1 MSQLRL
7 AVALATALAAALSA
21 TPLPAQIVAPA
32 GRTLFNEGVL
42 VRSILRY
49 DTFDEPAP
57 GQELERLRNV
67 WAVVWGAR
75 PRLSLTLVTP
85 LVGVRQSS
93 PSSSRRRR
101 GSADSTLFARYD
113 IWSQL
118 VPGGYTRLA
127 PEVGIKLPTG
137 GTFGTGSTDLL
148 TGLVFSHVRDANWW
162 IADLQRTDFG
172 HGDNDLQPGD
182 KWRADLAYL
191 RRLLPWDKQG
201 IPMVLAVAELNY
213 ESAQRSHRGGRTVAD
228 SGGRVLTVSPGIEW
242 IVSRRVVLEA
252 AVPIAIASRLHG
264 AQPQPKTSFI
274 LGVRWLF

>member
-1 MSQLRL
+1 MRAAFTLLALTL
-7 AVALATALAAALSA
+7 AVGPSA
-21 TPLPAQIVAPA
+21 AQIVAPA

-75 PRLSLTLVTP
+75 PSLSLTLVTP

-93 PSSSRRRR
+93 PSSSLRRS

-113 IWSQL
+113 VWSKF

-162 IADLQRTDFG
+162 IADIQRTDFG
-172 HGDNDLQPGD
+172 EGDGRLVRGD
-182 KWRADLAYL
+182 KWRTDLAYL
-191 RRLLPWDKQG
+191 RRLLPREKQG
-201 IPMVLAVAELNY
+201 VPMVLAVAELSY
-213 ESAQRSHRGGRTVAD
+213 ESAQRSRRGGRIVPD
-228 SGGRVLTVSPGIEW
+228 SGGQVLIVSPGIEW

-252 AVPIAIASRLHG
+252 AVPIALKANLHG
-264 AQPQPKTSFI
+264 DQPQPKTSFI
-274 LGVRWLF
+274 LGARWLF